1 MALLDEIIH
10 IGGHQWPE
18 EHVQNIF
25 WVIALNPE
33 FAPHIPAVIYV
44 MMRYASLFMMHFNH
58 GV

>member
-1 MALLDEIIH
+1 MALLDEIIR

-18 EHVQNIF
+18 EPVRNIF

-33 FAPHIPAVIYV
+33 FAPHISAVISA
-44 MMRYASLFMMHFNH
+44 MMRYMHFNH